1 MDEKWP
7 GSNQSVFELL
17 GKRKEVFQKNFSI
30 FISCVRNPFG
40 VPSFR
45 EIDFLTRRQTD
56 RS

>member
-7 GSNQSVFELL
+7 GSDQSEFELL
-17 GKRKEVFQKNFSI
+17 GKREETISKKFSI

-45 EIDFLTRRQTD
+45 EIDFLTRR
-56 RS
+56 